1 MTDTTLSL
9 DLAAAT
15 LIALAGGALAR
26 FLRLPVFLG
35 YLAAGLTLSPFTPG
49 PVGNVEAVQ
58 RLADLGAVLLMFGMG
73 AQFSLRD
80 LAATRDVAAG
90 AAMQVPLSLAAAALA
105 MWALGWSWQAALY
118 AGAAACSTSSIV
130 LVKLLTERNAQ
141 DSPHGRLAIAW
152 SLAQDLLT
160 VIVIAVL
167 GAVARAGGLD
177 ARVGTATLEAAAFV
191 GAALFVGTRV
201 VPPLL
206 VRIARLGS
214 RELFILSIAGLAVGT
229 AVLGERFGLSLAL
242 GAFIAG
248 IAVSESEVSHQALG
262 ELLPIR
268 DLFAA
273 LFFVWVGMLVDPR
286 LLAAQPLLFAALAL
300 LMLSKAAIGAVLIA
314 GPLRRPARTAA
325 LAGIALAP
333 SAELSFVVARDG
345 VMAGALS
352 AEQFSLILAATAAT
366 IPLTPPL
373 MRLAPA
379 VQRLLEPL
387 ALRAGAVAVSDPSPA
402 PPRLRNHVVI
412 VGGGRVG
419 SLIAAV
425 LRRRGLGYL
434 IIEEDRRTAERLR
447 AAGEPVIYGNAA
459 HPAVLAQANLS
470 YARTLVVAIPDP
482 VTARRIVD
490 EARAQNPRLDI
501 VVRAHSAADAADL
514 LRLGASEAVIAERE
528 LALELTRHT
537 LHRVGLST
545 MEIQAIL
552 QRLRFDEP
560 PLTR

>member
-1 MTDTTLSL
+1 MPDTTLSL
-9 DLAAAT
+9 DLATAT

-26 FLRLPVFLG
+26 LLRLPVFLG
-35 YLAAGLTLSPFTPG
+35 YLAAGLALSPVTPG

-73 AQFSLRD
+73 VQFSLRD
-80 LAATRDVAAG
+80 LATTRDVGAG
-90 AAMQVPLSLAAAALA
+90 AAVQVPLSLATTALA
-105 MWALGWSWQAALY
+105 LWALGWSWPAALY

-130 LVKLLTERNAQ
+130 LVKLLSERNEQ
-141 DSPHGRLAIAW
+141 DTPHGRLAVAW
-152 SLAQDLLT
+152 TLAQDLLT
-160 VIVIAVL
+160 VFVIAVL

-177 ARVGTATLEAAAFV
+177 ARVGTAAVQAAAFV
-191 GAALFVGTRV
+191 GTALIVGTRL

-248 IAVSESEVSHQALG
+248 ITVSESDVSHQALG
-262 ELLPIR
+262 DLLPLR

-286 LLAAQPLLFAALAL
+286 LLVAQPLLFAALLA
-300 LMLSKAAIGAVLIA
+300 LMLSKAAIAAVLIA
-314 GPLRRPARTAA
+314 GPLRRPARTAT
-325 LAGIALAP
+325 LAGAALAP

-345 VMAGALS
+345 VAAGALTS
-352 AEQFSLILAATAAT
+352 EQFSLILVATAAT

-373 MRLAPA
+373 TRLGPA

-387 ALRAGAVAVSDPSPA
+387 ALRVATVDDPA
-402 PPRLRNHVVI
+402 PVLAPLRNHVVI

-419 SLIAAV
+419 NLIAAV
-425 LRRRGLGYL
+425 LRRRGQGYV
-434 IIEEDRRTAERLR
+434 IIEEDRRTVERLR
-447 AAGEPVIYGNAA
+447 AAGEAVIYGNAA
-459 HPAVLAQANLS
+459 HPSVLAQAS
-470 YARTLVVAIPDP
+470 PEHARTLVVAIPDP
-482 VTARRIVD
+482 VAARRIVA
-490 EARAQNPRLDI
+490 EARARNPRLDI
-501 VVRAHSAADAADL
+501 VVRAHSAADAADF
-514 LRLGASEAVIAERE
+514 LRLGADEAVIAERE

-537 LHRVGLST
+537 LHRIGLST
-545 MEIQAIL
+545 MEIQAII
-552 QRLRFDEP
+552 QRLRFGEP
-560 PLTR
+560 PPTR

>member
-15 LIALAGGALAR
+15 LIALVGGALAR
-26 FLRLPVFLG
+26 LLRLPVFLG
-35 YLAAGLTLSPFTPG
+35 YLAAGLALSPFTPG
-49 PVGNVEAVQ
+49 PVGDVAAVQ
-58 RLADLGAVLLMFGMG
+58 RLADLGVVMLMFGMG
-73 AQFSLRD
+73 VQFSLRD
-80 LAATRDVAAG
+80 LVAGRDVAAG
-90 AAMQVPLSLAAAALA
+90 AAVQVPLSLATTALA

-130 LVKLLTERNAQ
+130 LVKLLTEHNAQ

-206 VRIARLGS
+206 VRVARLGS
-214 RELFILSIAGLAVGT
+214 RELFTLSVAGLAVGT

-248 IAVSESEVSHQALG
+248 IAVSESDVSHQALG

-268 DLFAA
+268 DLFAG
-273 LFFVWVGMLVDPR
+273 LFFVWVGMLIDPR
-286 LLAAQPLLFAALAL
+286 LLMEQPGLFAALAL
-300 LMLSKAAIGAVLIA
+300 LMLSKAAIGAVLVA

-325 LAGIALAP
+325 LAGVALAP
-333 SAELSFVVARDG
+333 SAEFSFVVARDG
-345 VMAGALS
+345 VTAGALT

-425 LRRRGLGYL
+425 LRRRGQGYV
-434 IIEEDRRTAERLR
+434 IIEEDRRTVERLR

-459 HPAVLAQANLS
+459 HPAVLAQADPAH
-470 YARTLVVAIPDP
+470 ARTLVVAIPDP
-482 VTARRIVD
+482 VAARRVVS

-501 VVRAHSAADAADL
+501 VVRAHSPTDAADF
-514 LRLGASEAVIAERE
+514 LRLGAAEAVLAERE

-537 LHRVGLST
+537 LHRIGLT
-545 MEIQAIL
+545 TLEIQAIL
-552 QRLRFDEP
+552 QRLRFGEEP
-560 PLTR
+560 PTR

>member
-1 MTDTTLSL
+1 MTDATLSL
-9 DLAAAT
+9 DLARAT
-15 LIALAGGALAR
+15 LVALAGGAVAR
-26 FLRLPVFLG
+26 LLRLPVFLG
-35 YLAAGLTLSPFTPG
+35 YLAAGLALSPFTPG
-49 PVGNVEAVQ
+49 PVGDVAAVQ

-73 AQFSLRD
+73 VQFSLRD
-80 LAATRDVAAG
+80 LAAGRDVAAG
-90 AAMQVPLSLAAAALA
+90 AAVQVPLSLAVTALA
-105 MWALGWSWQAALY
+105 TWTLGWSWPAALY

-141 DSPHGRLAIAW
+141 DSPHGRLAVTW
-152 SLAQDLLT
+152 TLAQDLLT

-177 ARVGTATLEAAAFV
+177 ARAGIATLQAAAFV
-191 GAALFVGTRV
+191 GAALLVGTRLM
-201 VPPLL
+201 PPLL
-206 VRIARLGS
+206 VRVARLGS

-248 IAVSESEVSHQALG
+248 ITVSESDVSHHALG

-286 LLAAQPLLFAALAL
+286 MLVAQPLLFAALAA
-300 LMLSKAAIGAVLIA
+300 LMLSKAAIGAVLLV
-314 GPLRRPARTAA
+314 GPLRYPARTAA
-325 LAGIALAP
+325 LAGVALAP

-345 VMAGALS
+345 VAAGALT
-352 AEQFSLILAATAAT
+352 AEQFSLILAATVAT

-373 MRLAPA
+373 MRLGTTA
-379 VQRLLEPL
+379 QRLLEPL
-387 ALRAGAVAVSDPSPA
+387 APRAVAVSDPAPA
-402 PPRLRNHVVI
+402 PARLRNHVVI

-419 SLIAAV
+419 GLIAAV
-425 LRRRGLGYL
+425 LRRRGQGYV

-459 HPAVLAQANLS
+459 HPSVLAQAALP
-470 YARTLVVAIPDP
+470 YARTLVVAVPDP
-482 VTARRIVD
+482 VDARRIVT

-501 VVRAHSAADAADL
+501 VVRAHSPTDAADF
-514 LRLGASEAVIAERE
+514 LRLGATEAVIAERE

-537 LHRVGLST
+537 LHRIGLST
-545 MEIQAIL
+545 LEIQAIL
-552 QRLRFDEP
+552 QRLRFGEEP
-560 PLTR
+560 PTR

>member
-9 DLAAAT
+9 DLATAT

-26 FLRLPVFLG
+26 LLRLPVFLG
-35 YLAAGLTLSPFTPG
+35 YLVAGLALSPFTPG

-73 AQFSLRD
+73 VQFSVRD

-90 AAMQVPLSLAAAALA
+90 AAVQVPLSLAITALA
-105 MWALGWSWQAALY
+105 MWALGWSWPTALY

-130 LVKLLTERNAQ
+130 LVKLLIERNEQ
-141 DSPHGRLAIAW
+141 DSPHGRLAVAW
-152 SLAQDLLT
+152 TLAQDLLT
-160 VIVIAVL
+160 VVMIVVL

-177 ARVGTATLEAAAFV
+177 ARVGLATVQAAAFV
-191 GAALFVGTRV
+191 GTALFVGTRL

-248 IAVSESEVSHQALG
+248 ITVSESDVSHQALG

-273 LFFVWVGMLVDPR
+273 LFFVWVGMLIDPR
-286 LLAAQPLLFAALAL
+286 LLMAQPALFTALLG
-300 LMLSKAAIGAVLIA
+300 LMLSKAAVAAALIA
-314 GPLRRPARTAA
+314 GPLSRTARTAA
-325 LAGIALAP
+325 LAGVSLAP
-333 SAELSFVVARDG
+333 SAEFSFVVARDG
-345 VMAGALS
+345 VAAGALT

-366 IPLTPPL
+366 LPLTPPL
-373 MRLAPA
+373 LRLAPA

-387 ALRAGAVAVSDPSPA
+387 SLRAGAAAANDPA
-402 PPRLRNHVVI
+402 PSSLRLRNHVVI

-419 SLIAAV
+419 SLIATV
-425 LRRRGLGYL
+425 LRRRGQGYV

-459 HPAVLAQANLS
+459 HPAVLAQADLAH
-470 YARTLVVAIPDP
+470 ARTLVVAIPDP
-482 VTARRIVD
+482 VAARRIVS
-490 EARAQNPRLDI
+490 EARGQAPRLDI
-501 VVRAHSAADAADL
+501 VVRAHSPTDAAEF
-514 LRLGASEAVIAERE
+514 LRLGADEAVIAERE

-537 LHRVGLST
+537 LHRIGLST
-545 MEIQAIL
+545 LEIQAIL
-552 QRLRFDEP
+552 QRLRFGEP
-560 PLTR
+560 PTAR

>member
-26 FLRLPVFLG
+26 LLRLPVFLG
-35 YLAAGLTLSPFTPG
+35 YLAAGLALSPFTPG
-49 PVGNVEAVQ
+49 PVGDVAAVQ
-58 RLADLGAVLLMFGMG
+58 RLADLGVVMLMFGMG
-73 AQFSLRD
+73 VQFSLRD
-80 LAATRDVAAG
+80 LAAGRDVAAG
-90 AAMQVPLSLAAAALA
+90 AAVQVPLSLATTALA
-105 MWALGWSWQAALY
+105 MWALGWSWPAALY

-214 RELFILSIAGLAVGT
+214 RELFILSVAGLAVGT

-248 IAVSESEVSHQALG
+248 IAVSESDVSHHALG

-268 DLFAA
+268 DLFAG
-273 LFFVWVGMLVDPR
+273 LFFVWVGMLIDPR
-286 LLAAQPLLFAALAL
+286 LLMEQPALFAALAL
-300 LMLSKAAIGAVLIA
+300 LMLSKAAIGAVLVA
-314 GPLRRPARTAA
+314 GPLRRSARTAA
-325 LAGIALAP
+325 LAGVALAP
-333 SAELSFVVARDG
+333 SAEFSFVVARDG
-345 VMAGALS
+345 VTAGALS

-366 IPLTPPL
+366 IPLSPSL

-387 ALRAGAVAVSDPSPA
+387 ALRAGAVAVSEPSPA

-425 LRRRGLGYL
+425 LRRRGQGYV

-459 HPAVLAQANLS
+459 HPAVLAQANPAH
-470 YARTLVVAIPDP
+470 ARTLVVAIPDP
-482 VTARRIVD
+482 VAARRVVS

-501 VVRAHSAADAADL
+501 VVRAHSPADAADF
-514 LRLGASEAVIAERE
+514 LRLGAAEAVLAERE

-537 LHRVGLST
+537 LHRIGLT
-545 MEIQAIL
+545 TLEIQAIL
-552 QRLRFDEP
+552 QRLRFGEEP
-560 PLTR
+560 PTR